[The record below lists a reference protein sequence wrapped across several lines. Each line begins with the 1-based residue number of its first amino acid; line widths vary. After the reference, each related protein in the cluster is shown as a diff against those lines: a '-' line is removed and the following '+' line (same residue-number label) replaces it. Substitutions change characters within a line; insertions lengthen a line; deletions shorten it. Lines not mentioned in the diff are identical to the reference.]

1 MIAKIKAWFVWLW
14 ANHIQKTM
22 AYLIGSLVS
31 LDILGLAGPIKSL
44 IGEKGFS
51 ILVIAMAI
59 IVAIRAHA
67 NPLSIPPYTS
77 QPPP

>member
-1 MIAKIKAWFVWLW
+1 MIAKIEAWWVWFYG
-14 ANHIQKTM
+14 AHIQKTM

-51 ILVIAMAI
+51 GLVIVMAV

-67 NPLSIPPYTS
+67 APTQTYRPDPPTS
-77 QPPP
+77 